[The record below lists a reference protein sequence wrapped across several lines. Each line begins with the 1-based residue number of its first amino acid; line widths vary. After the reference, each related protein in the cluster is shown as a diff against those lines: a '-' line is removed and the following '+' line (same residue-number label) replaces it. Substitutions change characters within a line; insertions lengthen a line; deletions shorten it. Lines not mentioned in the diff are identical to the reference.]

1 MAVNDLIEKQL
12 LTLQEQVATL
22 LSEIHGM
29 KSACAVK
36 HRLNLTAEISELEN
50 RVKSLEECTDDIDQL
65 LIDYAEL
72 TGKYNI
78 IQLKLEGLIDAAKQN
93 KENRTNLI
101 TQIVVAVVA
110 AAVTGLLGVFGTLTW
125 MGLRAGLNDNSLNTP
140 PIYINQP
147 AQTRQEK

>member
-1 MAVNDLIEKQL
+1 MAANDFIEKQL
-12 LTLQEQVATL
+12 LTLQEQVSTL
-22 LSEIHGM
+22 LSEINGM

-50 RVKSLEECTDDIDQL
+50 RVKSLEQSAEDIDQL

-78 IQLKLEGLIDAAKQN
+78 IQIKLEGLLETAKQN
-93 KENRTNLI
+93 KENRANLV
-101 TQIVVAVVA
+101 TQIVVAVIA
-110 AAVTGLLGVFGTLTW
+110 AIVTGLLGVFGTLTW

-147 AQTRQEK
+147 SQTKQ

>member
-1 MAVNDLIEKQL
+1 MAANDFIEKQL
-12 LTLQEQVATL
+12 LTLQEQVSTL
-22 LSEIHGM
+22 LSEINGM

-36 HRLNLTAEISELEN
+36 HRLNLTAEISKLEN
-50 RVKSLEECTDDIDQL
+50 RVKSLEQSAEDIDQL

-78 IQLKLEGLIDAAKQN
+78 IQIKLEGLLETAKQN
-93 KENRTNLI
+93 KENRANLV
-101 TQIVVAVVA
+101 TQIVVAVIA
-110 AAVTGLLGVFGTLTW
+110 AIVTGLLGVFGTLTW

-147 AQTRQEK
+147 SQIKQ

>member
-1 MAVNDLIEKQL
+1 MAANDFIEKQL
-12 LTLQEQVATL
+12 LTLQEQVSTL
-22 LSEIHGM
+22 LSEINGM

-50 RVKSLEECTDDIDQL
+50 RVKSLEQSAEDIDQL

-78 IQLKLEGLIDAAKQN
+78 IQIKLEGLLETAKQN
-93 KENRTNLI
+93 KENRTNLV
-101 TQIVVAVVA
+101 TQIVVAVIA
-110 AAVTGLLGVFGTLTW
+110 AIVTGLLGVFGTLTW

-147 AQTRQEK
+147 SQTKP